1 MLDVV
6 TPSFH
11 QVRNQGA
18 IICNPMY
25 KEEIYHDIDFTEI
38 DMVGTY
44 KATPIHGMD
53 AKPNGLEV
61 VPLTSMISSTGNLMP
76 AAFELYSRETSLAIT
91 RAHADVNVSE
101 MNVYAS
107 LGELP
112 ETIAWLRNRIRA
124 IQALTM
130 SFRKKAE
137 VAKVMR
143 QLQTAAKSDP
153 SKFNL
158 RRFESYVTTLKKRK
172 ASAPS
177 KDSRDAILNLWLE
190 WRYAVRPLI
199 ADIQNI
205 IKVLDTKLT
214 SKRLTARGREYV
226 IGETSSSFTVPNTAS
241 DSLEVRGTEM
251 IRNVVKARAGCLYV
265 VDSHLTSILDVLG
278 IDQPLEALWELTS
291 FSFVLDWVFSIGDY
305 LESLFKSS
313 GLSILTSWVT
323 LSVELHRTRKITY
336 AQIHPATYYA
346 WPYQQFVLGSSHMT
360 AKWKWRMPNPALPL
374 LPRFDLKVD
383 LAKLIDLGAIARNAI
398 AGKKIPV
405 TVRRD

>member
-11 QVRNQGA
+11 RVQNQGA

-44 KATPIHGMD
+44 KATPIHSIN
-53 AKPNGLEV
+53 AKPNGLEE
-61 VPLTSMISSTGNLMP
+61 VPLTPMISSTGNLMP

-124 IQALTM
+124 VQALTV

-158 RRFESYVTTLKKRK
+158 RRFESYVATLKKRK
-172 ASAPS
+172 TSAPS

-226 IGETSSSFTVPNTAS
+226 IL
-241 DSLEVRGTEM
+241 SL
-251 IRNVVKARAGCLYV
+251 
-265 VDSHLTSILDVLG
+265 
-278 IDQPLEALWELTS
+278 
-291 FSFVLDWVFSIGDY
+291 
-305 LESLFKSS
+305 
-313 GLSILTSWVT
+313 
-323 LSVELHRTRKITY
+323 
-336 AQIHPATYYA
+336 IH
-346 WPYQQFVLGSSHMT
+346 
-360 AKWKWRMPNPALPL
+360 
-374 LPRFDLKVD
+374 
-383 LAKLIDLGAIARNAI
+383 I
-398 AGKKIPV
+398 
-405 TVRRD
+405 